1 MNSNSKSKQ
10 LNEMIQISK
19 ALSNPIRIE
28 ILNLVKD
35 RISLNQTELSIH
47 LNMNLSHVH
56 THVASLRRSN
66 LITLDFIKGIGFLN
80 LNDEKLNE
88 YSQWL
93 NKFAS

>member
-66 LITLDFIKGIGFLN
+66 LITLD

>member
-28 ILNLVKD
+28 ILNHVKD
-35 RISLNQTELSIH
+35 RISLNQTELSIN

-56 THVASLRRSN
+56 THVAILRRSN
-66 LITLDFIKGIGFLN
+66 MITLKFIKGIGFIN

-88 YSQWL
+88 YCDWL
-93 NKFAS
+93 NKLAC

>member
-47 LNMNLSHVH
+47 LNMNLSRDM
-56 THVASLRRSN
+56 LKRRN
-66 LITLDFIKGIGFLN
+66 
-80 LNDEKLNE
+80 
-88 YSQWL
+88 
-93 NKFAS
+93 